1 MRNSLIHKILPTLL
15 LAAGFCFTL
24 QSSAMACG
32 GPAGG
37 ELALILSVLG
47 VVGLVVISAAIWVL
61 YKVIQGI
68 VYLFQRNSEP
78 MV

>member
-1 MRNSLIHKILPTLL
+1 MRNSLIHKVLPTLL

-24 QSSAMACG
+24 QSSALANG
-32 GPAGG
+32 GPLGG

-47 VVGLVVISAAIWVL
+47 VMGMVVISAAIWIL
-61 YKVIQGI
+61 CKVIQGI
-68 VYLFQRNSEP
+68 VSLFQRNNSS